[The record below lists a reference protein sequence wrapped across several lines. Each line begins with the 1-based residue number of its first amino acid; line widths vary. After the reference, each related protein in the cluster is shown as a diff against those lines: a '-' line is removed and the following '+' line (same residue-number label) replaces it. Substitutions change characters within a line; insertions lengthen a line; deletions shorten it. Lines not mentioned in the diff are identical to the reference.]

1 MALKKS
7 AVPTKHQQQVSIQQ
21 MLTVQFQA
29 KQLQRVKCQHVAKA
43 ISLMVNQLVAQKQV
57 QLQQA
62 RLHHLHL
69 LAKQVAV
76 LQNN

>member
-1 MALKKS
+1 
-7 AVPTKHQQQVSIQQ
+7 

-29 KQLQRVKCQHVAKA
+29 KQLKRVKCQHVAKA

-57 QLQQA
+57 QLQQH